1 MVVATVGGA
10 VGVTVKVSI
19 CPVTVITD
27 SKGVGVHVLVDD
39 ELVLVDDELVLVD
52 VVEGVVGVV

>member
-39 ELVLVDDELVLVD
+39 ELVLVD